1 MGIFWTI
8 VIWAAIIWL
17 KSAYDKGQL
26 TIGLEARRRRAE
38 RTHQLVLE
46 GFGKLLGFISKAD
59 GRISE
64 VEVNVASKCLRTLG
78 LTEDEYQV
86 CVRAFNSVR
95 GYTYD
100 AFSSYAAQFASLV
113 THEARI
119 LIYEM
124 LWSVAGADGILDP
137 KENEVLRRAP
147 GALRIDPTLYVY
159 FWKMHFGNGGGG
171 NGGSGSGGSSSAP
184 RPEESELDKAYARLG
199 CAASDSD
206 AAIRSAYRKLAMRY
220 HPDRLKAEG
229 VPDAL
234 VAQAT
239 RSMAEINAAWE
250 VVRKHRHL

>member
-26 TIGLEARRRRAE
+26 NIGHEARRRRAE
-38 RTHQLVLE
+38 RNHEIVLE

-95 GYTYD
+95 SYSYD
-100 AFSSYAAQFASLV
+100 AFSSYAAQFASVV
-113 THEARI
+113 TDEARI

-124 LWSVAGADGILDP
+124 LWTVAGADGILDP
-137 KENEVLRRAP
+137 KENELLRRAP
-147 GALRIDPTLYVY
+147 GALGIDPTLYVY
-159 FWKMHFGNGGGG
+159 FWKTHFGNGR
-171 NGGSGSGGSSSAP
+171 GSGSSTAT
-184 RPEESELDKAYARLG
+184 RQEESELDKAYARLG
-199 CAASDSD
+199 CAASDTND
-206 AAIRSAYRKLAMRY
+206 AIRAAYRKLAMRY

-229 VPDAL
+229 VPEAM
-234 VAQAT
+234 VTQAT